1 MIAVIE
7 HIGRRTLG
15 ISSTL
20 RDTLSFSFRIIR
32 KMFDKKMYN
41 SAMKTLLIN
50 QIYFTSVQ
58 ILPLF
63 LAASI
68 LVGSFLIGIVFQILK
83 DLGLAEYT
91 GRILMGFV
99 VTELSP
105 LITVLLIT
113 LRSSSAMNAEVA
125 VMKVNYEINTLKVF
139 NIDLISYLF
148 LPRMINGIIS
158 VCLLS
163 SLFSIAVLVSG
174 ILFSKL
180 IFGMSIDAYTS
191 LILNSATFSD
201 IVILLLKC
209 SSFGFFITL
218 IPIHCGLNATNELTS
233 IPIAVSTGMVKV
245 FIAII
250 IIEVLSLI
258 IRFI

>member
-1 MIAVIE
+1 MTAVLE
-7 HIGRRTLG
+7 HIGRRTLN

-20 RDTLSFSFRIIR
+20 RDTLSSAFRILLR
-32 KMFDKKMYN
+32 MFDPRVYT
-41 SAMKTLLIN
+41 SAVRSVLIN

-63 LAASI
+63 LGASI
-68 LVGSFLIGIVFQILK
+68 IVGSLLIGIVFQTIK

-105 LITVLLIT
+105 LITVQLIT
-113 LRSSSAMNAEVA
+113 LRSSSAMNTEVA
-125 VMKVNYEINTLKVF
+125 VMKVNNEINTLRVF
-139 NIDLISYLF
+139 DIDLVNYLF
-148 LPRMINGIIS
+148 LPRIINGIIS
-158 VCLLS
+158 VVLLS
-163 SLFSIAVLVSG
+163 SLFSIVVITSG

-180 IFGMSIDAYTS
+180 IFGMSLDAYTI
-191 LILNSATFSD
+191 LILNSATFAD
-201 IVILLLKC
+201 AVILFLKC
-209 SSFGFFITL
+209 SAFGFFITL
-218 IPIHCGLNATNELTS
+218 IPIQCGLNATNELTS
-233 IPIAVSTGMVKV
+233 IPIAVLHGMVKV

-258 IRFI
+258 LRFI

>member
-1 MIAVIE
+1 MAAVIE
-7 HIGRRTLG
+7 HIGRRTLK

-20 RDTLSFSFRIIR
+20 RNTLSFSFHIVR
-32 KMFDKKMYN
+32 KMFDYQMYN
-41 SAMKTLLIN
+41 SAMKTVLVN
-50 QIYFTSVQ
+50 QVYFTSVQ

-63 LAASI
+63 LGASI
-68 LVGSFLIGIVFQILK
+68 LVGSLLIGIVFQILK

-125 VMKVNYEINTLKVF
+125 VMKVNNEINTLKAF
-139 NIDLISYLF
+139 NIDPVSYLF
-148 LPRMINGIIS
+148 LPRIINGIIS
-158 VCLLS
+158 VVLLS
-163 SLFSIAVLVSG
+163 SLFSIVVITSG

-180 IFGMSIDAYTS
+180 IFGMSLEAYTI

-201 IVILLLKC
+201 VLILLLKC
-209 SSFGFFITL
+209 SAFGFFITL
-218 IPIHCGLNATNELTS
+218 IPIQYGLNATNELTS
-233 IPIAVSTGMVKV
+233 IPIAVLNGMVKV
-245 FIAII
+245 FISIVM
-250 IIEVLSLI
+250 IEVLSLI